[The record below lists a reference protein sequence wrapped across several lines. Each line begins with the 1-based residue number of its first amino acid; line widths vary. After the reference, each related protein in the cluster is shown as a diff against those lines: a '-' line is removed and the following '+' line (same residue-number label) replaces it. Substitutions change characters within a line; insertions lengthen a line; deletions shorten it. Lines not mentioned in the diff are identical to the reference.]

1 MSLKDRVQVEPLDDD
16 RWGRIERGVVA
27 SLRAR
32 RPEDARARG
41 LWRWAAAMGAAAACA
56 AAAGVIAWR
65 LARPGAAGA
74 RAGAD
79 TVAIA
84 TEAHGTRIELGDAV
98 VEASPDTA
106 FTVARPGGGVE
117 LSLARGRVEL
127 DVPHRPDRA
136 PLVVHA
142 GDVDV
147 IDVGTIFSV
156 ARGDAVT
163 VDVREGEVQVVRGGR
178 VARVAA
184 GQHWSEPLVARA
196 SVVPA
201 PAPGGAGA
209 GGSAGGGAGAGAV
222 IAGGAPSRAH
232 DAVIPLGG
240 PDDLLRRQHTATA
253 PEGAGAPSR
262 RHGPGASHVAS
273 GGASAPGAVAGG
285 GSNVIMDV
293 RAAIRAEPVAPAV
306 DVAGDDA
313 FAAYQDMM
321 LNGAG
326 GTPSQGL
333 YGMARV
339 RFAAG
344 RLDEAMQWLDAYL
357 RRFTHGDE
365 TEAVLWLRVRIR
377 CAQAIDDP
385 CRAAAQTYLDRY
397 PGSHRARI
405 AELVTNTR

>member
-32 RPEDARARG
+32 PGDARARG
-41 LWRWAAAMGAAAACA
+41 TWRLAAAMGAMAACA
-56 AAAGVIAWR
+56 AAAGVVAWR
-65 LARPGAAGA
+65 VARPRAGA
-74 RAGAD
+74 RGAAD

-84 TEAHGTRIELGDAV
+84 TEAHGTRVQVGDAV

-106 FTVARPGGGVE
+106 FTFARPVDGVGGVE
-117 LSLARGRVEL
+117 LTLSRGRVDL
-127 DVPHRPDRA
+127 DVPHRADRA

-178 VARVAA
+178 TARVTA

-201 PAPGGAGA
+201 PAPGGAVT
-209 GGSAGGGAGAGAV
+209 GGGAGAV
-222 IAGGAPSRAH
+222 IADGATTHPHDASIPVGAPN
-232 DAVIPLGG
+232 
-240 PDDLLRRQHTATA
+240 DLLQRPHTATA
-253 PEGAGAPSR
+253 PEGAGPAR
-262 RHGPGASHVAS
+262 RHGPSAAHVTTAGPPSTSAGTAS
-273 GGASAPGAVAGG
+273 

-293 RAAIRAEPVAPAV
+293 RAAIRGEPIAPAV
-306 DVAGDDA
+306 AIAGDDA

-321 LNGAG
+321 LHGTG

-333 YGMARV
+333 YGMART
-339 RFAAG
+339 RFAEG
-344 RLDEAMQWLDAYL
+344 RLDDAMQWLDAY
-357 RRFTHGDE
+357 RTRFTSGDE

-377 CAQAIDDP
+377 CASSIDDA

-397 PGSHRARI
+397 PDSHRGRI
-405 AELVTNTR
+405 AELATNTR